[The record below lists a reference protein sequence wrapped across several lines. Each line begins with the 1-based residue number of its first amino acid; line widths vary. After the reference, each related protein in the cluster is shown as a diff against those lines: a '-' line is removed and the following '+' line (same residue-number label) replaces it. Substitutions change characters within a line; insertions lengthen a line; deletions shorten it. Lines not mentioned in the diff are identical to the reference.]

1 MTDQGKLTLSIL
13 DVPEDLDAIYEA
25 MYVRGWTDGLP
36 IIPPTEER
44 VWRMI
49 EYAALPPDHVVAT
62 IPPPLH
68 AEVTVGGI
76 AVNAVMAGCKP
87 EYMPVIIAAVEGMC
101 EPQFNLSGFMSS
113 TNSHGV
119 AVVINGSIRKKLDV
133 NCGWNC
139 LGQGRRANA
148 TIGRAVSLI
157 VTNIGGFKPGEVDKA
172 THGYPG
178 KYTLCFGEFE
188 EESHWEPLHVE
199 RGFRSTDN
207 TVTVFA
213 IGTTMALIS
222 LEPDLREWLRIHA
235 DAMAYMGC
243 GRFRMGRGEALMVFT
258 PPLTRRTAEAGMT
271 KADIKAFL
279 FEHAC
284 IPQSKF
290 PAHMDPRTW
299 DVVSDGVAHPVRRP
313 EDILL
318 VVAGLGSSLG
328 PPLESTFLDPYADTR
343 SVTKLIR
350 EPGGA

>member
-1 MTDQGKLTLSIL
+1 MTDRDKLNLSTLE
-13 DVPEDLDAIYEA
+13 VPDDLDEVYQA
-25 MYVRGWTDGLP
+25 MYARGWTDGLP

-49 EYAALPPDHVVAT
+49 EYGGRSPDHVVAT

-68 AEVTVGGI
+68 ATVTVAGI

-87 EYMPVIIAAVEGMC
+87 EYLPVLIAAVEGMC

-119 AVVINGSIRKKLDV
+119 AVVINGPIRRKLHV
-133 NCGWNC
+133 NCEWNC

-148 TIGRAVSLI
+148 TIGRALSLI
-157 VTNIGGFKPGEVDKA
+157 VTNIGGFTPGEVDKA

-178 KYTLCFGEFE
+178 KYSLCFGEFE
-188 EESHWEPLHVE
+188 EESRWEPLHTE
-199 RGFRSTDN
+199 RGFHATDS

-222 LEPDLREWLRIHA
+222 LEPDLKEWLRLHA
-235 DAMAYMGC
+235 DAMAYMAC

-258 PPLTRRTAEAGMT
+258 PPLTRRAAEAGMT
-271 KADIKAFL
+271 KTDVKEFL
-279 FEHAC
+279 FRHGR

-290 PAHMDPRTW
+290 PAHMDPRTG
-299 DVVSDGVAHPVRRP
+299 DVMTDGAATAVRRAD
-313 EDILL
+313 DIIL

-343 SVTKLIR
+343 SVTKLVR
-350 EPGGA
+350 GPSPA